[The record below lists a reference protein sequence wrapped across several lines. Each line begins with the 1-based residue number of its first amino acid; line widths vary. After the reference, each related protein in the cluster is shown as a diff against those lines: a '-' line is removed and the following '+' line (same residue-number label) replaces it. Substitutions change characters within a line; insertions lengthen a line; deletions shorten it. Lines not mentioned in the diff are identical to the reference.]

1 MSNTNTPVPD
11 KTQST
16 SFATAELQQLVTEAK
31 SILVLQPEKPDTDS
45 IGASLALEQILGD
58 LGKEVVMY
66 CQDPVPEYL
75 RIFDG
80 WDRVSDV
87 FPSKF
92 DMTIAVDFGD
102 PQQMERTLAK
112 YSGALQSKPFVIF
125 DHHKTRK
132 PMSFPSIDLIDPG
145 TAATGELIVKICSLL
160 NWNINLAA
168 AKAIVPAIM
177 ADTLGLSTPT
187 TTAETVEAVAQMV
200 RIGVDLSELRRRRE
214 IAGALDPEIL
224 KYKGEL
230 LQRVEYFADGRIAI
244 VVISPEELKQYAER
258 HDPADLINQEIRTVK
273 GVQIAAIMRNY
284 DSTLYGRKIKIS
296 MRANLPIAALAA
308 AHFGGGGHDQAAG
321 CTVEG
326 RQPDEVKTELVKVIT
341 PLLQDAT
348 V

>member
-1 MSNTNTPVPD
+1 MTNPNNIERAITTLEQYVTQA
-11 KTQST
+11 KT
-16 SFATAELQQLVTEAK
+16 
-31 SILVLQPEKPDTDS
+31 ILVLQPEKPDTDS

-66 CQDPVPEYL
+66 CKDPVPTYL

-80 WDRVSDV
+80 WDRVIDT
-87 FPSKF
+87 FPPKF
-92 DMTIAVDFGD
+92 DITLAVDFGD

-112 YSGALQSKPFVIF
+112 HGTALQSKPFIIL

-132 PMSFPSIDLIDPG
+132 PMAFPSIDVIDAG
-145 TAATGELIVKICSLL
+145 TAATGELVAKICNQLG
-160 NWNINLAA
+160 WNINLDA
-168 AKAIVPAIM
+168 AKAIVPSIL

-187 TTAETVEAVAQMV
+187 TTAATVEVVAQMV
-200 RIGVDLSELRRRRE
+200 RIGVDLSDLRRRRE
-214 IAGALDPEIL
+214 IAGALEPDLL

-230 LQRVEYFADGRIAI
+230 LQRVEYYAEGRIAL
-244 VVISPEELKQYAER
+244 VVIKPDELKTYAER

-273 GVQIAAIMRNY
+273 GVQIAAIMRDY
-284 DSTLYGRKIKIS
+284 DSSLHERKIKIS

-326 RQPDEVKTELVKVIT
+326 RKPDDVKAELVKVIT

-348 V
+348 L

>member
-1 MSNTNTPVPD
+1 MNEEA
-11 KTQST
+11 
-16 SFATAELQQLVTEAK
+16 ATKPAIEQAIAALEKLVTHAQT
-31 SILVLQPEKPDTDS
+31 ILVLQPEKPDTDS
-45 IGASLALEQILGD
+45 IGTSLALEQVLGD
-58 LGKEVVMY
+58 LGKTVIMY
-66 CQDPVPEYL
+66 CQDPVPTYL

-80 WDRVSDV
+80 WDRVTDE
-87 FPSKF
+87 FPAKF
-92 DMTIAVDFGD
+92 DITLAVDFGD

-112 YSGALQSKPFVIF
+112 HATALESKPFAIL

-132 PMSFPSIDLIDPG
+132 PMAFPSIDVIDPT
-145 TAATGELIVKICSLL
+145 TAATGELVVKICNQLG
-160 NWNINLAA
+160 WNINLDA
-168 AKAIVPAIM
+168 AKTIVPSIL

-187 TTAETVEAVAQMV
+187 TTAATVDAVAQMV

-214 IAGALDPEIL
+214 IAGALEPDLL

-230 LQRVEYFADGRIAI
+230 LQRVEYFAEGRIAI
-244 VVISPEELKQYAER
+244 AVIRPDELKVYAER

-273 GVQIAAIMRNY
+273 GVQIAAIMRDY
-284 DSTLYGRKIKIS
+284 DSSLHERKIKIS

-326 RQPDEVKTELVKVIT
+326 RQADDVKAELVKVIT

-348 V
+348 I

>member
-1 MSNTNTPVPD
+1 MANQLNTNS
-11 KTQST
+11 KLES
-16 SFATAELQQLVTEAK
+16 AIKRLAELTNQAK
-31 SILVLQPEKPDTDS
+31 IILVLQPEKPDTDS

-80 WDRVSDV
+80 WDRIQDE
-87 FPSKF
+87 FPTKF
-92 DMTIAVDFGD
+92 DFTIAVDFGD

-112 YSGALQSKPFVIF
+112 HSPALQGRPFVIL

-132 PMSFPSIDLIDPG
+132 PMAFESIDIIDPD
-145 TAATGELIVKICSLL
+145 TAATGELIVKVCSIL
-160 NWNINLAA
+160 NWPINLAA
-168 AKAIVPAIM
+168 ATAIVPAIL

-187 TTAETVEAVAQMV
+187 TTADTVEAVAAMV

-214 IAGALDPEIL
+214 IAGALDPDL
-224 KYKGEL
+224 LGYKGQL

-244 VVISPEELKQYAER
+244 AVITPEELKTYAER
-258 HDPADLINQEIRTVK
+258 HDPADLINQELRTVK
-273 GVQIAAIMRNY
+273 GVQIAAIMRDY
-284 DSTLYGRKIKIS
+284 DSSLYGRKIKIS
-296 MRANLPIAALAA
+296 MRANLPIAAKAA
-308 AHFGGGGHDQAAG
+308 SHFGGGGHDQAAG

-326 RQPDEVKTELVKVIT
+326 RPADEVKKELIEVIT
-341 PLLQDAT
+341 PLLKDAA